1 MSPDCEACSNP
12 AYFRCTSDNICL
24 HPELECD
31 GHPQCPGAE
40 DEDIDNCYQKKFRN
54 KIETVFKCKSIM
66 YANMTIFARRCN
78 FVEECQDGV
87 DEMGCEDKISNI
99 VSAILCSIVLIVY
112 VGITIYRNC
121 SENEDEKEDED
132 QEDEENESV

>member
-1 MSPDCEACSNP
+1 M
-12 AYFRCTSDNICL
+12 FFFQR
-24 HPELECD
+24 CD

-40 DEDIDNCYQKKFRN
+40 DEDIDKCYQKKFRN
-54 KIETVFKCKSIM
+54 KIESVYKCKSIM
-66 YANMTIFARRCN
+66 YPNMTIFARRCN

-87 DEMGCEDKISNI
+87 DEMDCEDKISNI
-99 VSAILCSIVLIVY
+99 VTAILCSFVLIVY